1 MKSQQNRIELVT
13 RPGEQQSAVKQKIA
27 FEKLQQMKKERKA
40 SLDERKMKEVNPVF
54 KEENWYSSDDE
65 AAGNSQKGA
74 KREEQQVTNKEEAS
88 STTDAAANPP
98 EVKTDVKV
106 ATVAEPAPVTTTS
119 RAPKRDPR
127 MTRRDPRQRENKQA
141 AAVAA
146 DEPPKLPVAA
156 AAPDPPPVVP
166 DVDLSMFEE
175 LDIPTFGSKDEELS
189 AGLATNLISFCF
201 LFVETH

>member
-1 MKSQQNRIELVT
+1 MNRIELVT

-88 STTDAAANPP
+88 STTTDAAANPP

-106 ATVAEPAPVTTTS
+106 ATVAEPAPVTTS

-141 AAVAA
+141 AAAVA

-156 AAPDPPPVVP
+156 AAAPDTPPVVP

-189 AGLATNLISFCF
+189 AGLATNSISFCF
-201 LFVETH
+201 LFAKTH